1 MSKGGR
7 TTVNV
12 PGPTAEQIE
21 LQRMELEMLRK
32 QQQEEAML
40 APLRYEK
47 MGYKYTPVGEVNP
60 DWVAIN
66 QKIEAI
72 KNNPSLIQRI
82 GSRVISAVELQQLQ
96 NQLASTPQ
104 YLQNARIEKMTD
116 EEYYNTL
123 SEMEKAQYDI
133 NKALAERQQLALQG
147 KLPVSPQAL
156 AEWDAKETELRNKL
170 SAHMGDMYDQS
181 EAWKNFQTAK
191 ANFIEE
197 AQRGQISTGEQL
209 MLAGTGAFNQAL
221 ANASTQPLSIAGRSA
236 GTVGLMNNA
245 INQYNAQ
252 RQMALQAAVANA
264 QSKAQ
269 SAAGFGSLLGSLIGA
284 GGMIGAAALAPST
297 GGASLMGYGLLG
309 GLGGGGG
316 FTNGPYFS
324 VNPSL
329 YR

>member
-1 MSKGGR
+1 MSKGGK
-7 TTVNV
+7 TTVVV

-21 LQRMELEMLRK
+21 LQRMELEILRK
-32 QQQEEAML
+32 RQQEEAML
-40 APLRYEK
+40 APLLYEK

-72 KNNPSLIQRI
+72 KNNPRRI
-82 GSRVISAVELQQLQ
+82 GSAIWSAVKLQQLQ

-197 AQRGQISTGEQL
+197 AQRGQLSTGEQL

-252 RQMALQAAVANA
+252 RQMALQAALANA

-297 GGASLMGYGLLG
+297 GGASLMGYGLLS

>member
-1 MSKGGR
+1 MSKGGG

-40 APLRYEK
+40 APLLYEK

-72 KNNPSLIQRI
+72 KNNPSLILA
-82 GSRVISAVELQQLQ
+82 GSAVELQQLQ

-252 RQMALQAAVANA
+252 RQMELQAALANA

-297 GGASLMGYGLLG
+297 GGASLMGYGLLS

>member
-40 APLRYEK
+40 APLLYEK

-60 DWVAIN
+60 D
-66 QKIEAI
+66 
-72 KNNPSLIQRI
+72 
-82 GSRVISAVELQQLQ
+82 
-96 NQLASTPQ
+96 
-104 YLQNARIEKMTD
+104 NARIEKMTD

-252 RQMALQAAVANA
+252 RQMALQAAIANA

-284 GGMIGAAALAPST
+284 GGMIGAAALAPAT
-297 GGASLMGYGLLG
+297 GGGSLMGYGLLS

>member
-40 APLRYEK
+40 APLLYEK
-47 MGYKYTPVGEVNP
+47 MGYKYTPVGEVVNP

-72 KNNPSLIQRI
+72 KNNPRSLIQRI
-82 GSRVISAVELQQLQ
+82 GSAVELQQLQ

-252 RQMALQAAVANA
+252 RQMALQAAIANA

-284 GGMIGAAALAPST
+284 GGMIGAAALAPAT
-297 GGASLMGYGLLG
+297 GGGSLMGYGLLS